1 MLVVYLSLFGAR
13 FLPLAKPLAAI
24 LTTISIMGA
33 WWWMKSRHWQ
43 VISKKEN
50 TPPSDP
56 PAQCQSSLRMP

>member
-13 FLPLAKPLAAI
+13 FLPLAKPSVAI

-43 VISKKEN
+43 VISKYREYSAFR
-50 TPPSDP
+50 PSR
-56 PAQCQSSLRMP
+56 SMPVIPQDT